1 MENLKTKIEKWKK
14 NKGKKTNGKMVKVEK
29 TVGLHDGVPFNLKV
43 KLGRKHIQNAGG
55 IKERERGRSGE
66 TGSKNGRRKGCLL
79 LARNMLCAIALGAMC
94 DARCTK

>member
-55 IKERERGRSGE
+55 IKEREREGDLVRLV
-66 TGSKNGRRKGCLL
+66 RRTDGGKG
-79 LARNMLCAIALGAMC
+79 ASYSRAIC
-94 DARCTK
+94 YVR